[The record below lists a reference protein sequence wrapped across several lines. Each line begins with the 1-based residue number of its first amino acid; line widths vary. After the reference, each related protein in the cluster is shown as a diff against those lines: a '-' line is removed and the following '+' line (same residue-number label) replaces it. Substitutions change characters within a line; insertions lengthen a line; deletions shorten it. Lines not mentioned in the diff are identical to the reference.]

1 VDNTSVNRW
10 GNIIGRPLVAIA
22 SISLLL
28 AVLGI
33 QGAWIRNKWLVY
45 LGKISYGLYVF
56 HELALKVAN
65 VAVKPEGMLR
75 LTIWIALGLGITIAL
90 AALSYRYLETPFL
103 RMKERF
109 AHVSSRPV

>member
-1 VDNTSVNRW
+1 MFCGLYPVDNISVNRW

-22 SISLLL
+22 SIALLL
-28 AVLGI
+28 SVLGI
-33 QGAWIRNKWLVY
+33 QSAWTRNQWLVY

-75 LTIWIALGLGITIAL
+75 LT
-90 AALSYRYLETPFL
+90 
-103 RMKERF
+103 
-109 AHVSSRPV
+109 V